1 MLGVAPVFGSKG
13 LSECRLLVGRS
24 AGLAPRL
31 VLCSRSPVVT
41 DPLPTLPASTEPK
54 RLRALSALWPYACR
68 YKGRAFAALAALSL
82 ASLATLAMPLAIR
95 RMIDVGFSSS
105 DTAFVNRTFLVLV
118 ALAAVLAL
126 ASASRFYL
134 VMTLGERIVS
144 DLRRDVFNHLIGLSP
159 AFFDR
164 ARSGELASRLTA
176 DTTQIKAAVGAS
188 ASIALRNL
196 LLFVGAAIMMVITSP
211 RLSGLI
217 LLVIPVIVLPIVGFG
232 RSVRAKTRLAQD
244 HLAGASA
251 FALEAVGG
259 VRTVQAY
266 TLERSAISRFA
277 SLIEESFSAA
287 RQATLARAL
296 LTGLAILLIFG
307 SVVGVLW
314 LGARSVLSG
323 EMSAGTLGQFLL
335 YSVFAAGSL
344 AELSQVSGEVSQAAG
359 ATERIAELLATKP
372 QIAAPSKPLAL
383 PEPPRGEIVFDNVS
397 FNYDPAGLPVLRG
410 VTLKVGRGERVAIV
424 GPSGAGKSTLFALLM
439 RFYDPTTG
447 SVLVDGIDIRR
458 ADPADLR
465 RRVGLVPQDPA
476 IFALSA
482 GENIAFGD
490 PNAEPAA
497 IRSAA
502 RAANADEFLSLLP
515 QGYQTTIG
523 ERGITLSGGQRQR
536 LAIARAILKN
546 APILLLDE
554 ATSALDAESETA
566 VQSALETLM
575 RGRTT
580 LVIAHRLATIRSADR
595 IVVMDQGRIVEE
607 GTHQSLIAR
616 RGLYARLAEL
626 QFEDAALER
635 SLSLA

>member
-1 MLGVAPVFGSKG
+1 MAPTT
-13 LSECRLLVGRS
+13 L
-24 AGLAPRL
+24 ALAPSLEGNRF
-31 VLCSRSPVVT
+31 
-41 DPLPTLPASTEPK
+41 
-54 RLRALSALWPYACR
+54 RALSALWPYLRR

-82 ASLATLAMPLAIR
+82 ASLATLAIPLAIR

-105 DTAFVNRTFLVLV
+105 DSAFVNRTFLVLV

-144 DLRRDVFNHLIGLSP
+144 DLRRDLFRHLIGLSP
-159 AFFDR
+159 AFFDQ

-176 DTTQIKAAVGAS
+176 DTTQIRAAVGAS
-188 ASIALRNL
+188 ASVALRNL

-217 LLVIPVIVLPIVGFG
+217 LLVIPIIVLPIVGFG
-232 RSVRAKTRLAQD
+232 RRVRARTRLAQD

-251 FALEAVGG
+251 FAMEALGG

-266 TLERSAISRFA
+266 TLESSAIGRFV
-277 SLIEESFSAA
+277 SLIEESFLAA
-287 RQATLARAL
+287 RHATLARAL
-296 LTGLAILLIFG
+296 LTGFAILLVFG

-314 LGARSVLSG
+314 LGARSVLLG

-359 ATERIAELLATKP
+359 ATERIAELLATKS
-372 QIAAPSKPLAL
+372 QITAPSKPLAL
-383 PEPPRGEIVFDNVS
+383 PDPPRGEIVFDDVS
-397 FNYDPAGLPVLRG
+397 FHYGAAGLPVLQG
-410 VTLKVGRGERVAIV
+410 VTLKVRRGERVAIV

-447 SVLVDGIDIRR
+447 SVLVDGVDIRR
-458 ADPADLR
+458 ADPAALR
-465 RRVGLVPQDPA
+465 RRVGLVPQDPT

-482 GENIAFGD
+482 QENIAFGD
-490 PNAEPAA
+490 ANADLAA
-497 IRSAA
+497 IQSAA
-502 RAANADEFLSLLP
+502 IAANADEFVSALP
-515 QGYQTTIG
+515 QGYHTILG

-566 VQSALETLM
+566 VQTALETLM
-575 RGRTT
+575 KGRTT
-580 LVIAHRLATIRSADR
+580 LVIAHRLATIRGADR

-616 RGLYARLAEL
+616 GGLYARLAEL

-635 SLSLA
+635 ARSLA